1 MHRSQLL
8 WAPALAASTLAA
20 VVALTANDAH
30 AAGIIKNPG
39 DHPSYGVELEP
50 HGLLR
55 WDSHYGDYYG
65 STGYGLGMHA
75 VIPFLD
81 NGPIDRINNNMGI
94 GFGLDWAHY
103 SQNYCYAGPFF
114 IRGAPANY
122 SCDVYGNGFMFPIFV
137 QWNFFLTD
145 IISVFGEAGFG
156 IADDTVNANYY
167 LGVCPIGANC
177 TYSDSQIDVFPYF
190 EPGARFLFG
199 RAVGLVVRVGYPIL
213 TVGVTFLL

>member
-1 MHRSQLL
+1 MHRSQRLL
-8 WAPALAASTLAA
+8 APTLAASTLAA

-94 GFGLDWAHY
+94 GFGFDWAHY
-103 SQNYCYAGPFF
+103 SQNYCYNNFF
-114 IRGAPANY
+114 FVRGVPGVYN
-122 SCDVYGNGFMFPIFV
+122 CNVYGNGFMFPIYV

-156 IADDTVNANYY
+156 IADDTYTANFIGGCP
-167 LGVCPIGANC
+167 LGASC
-177 TYSDSQIDVFPYF
+177 SDSQIDVFPYF

-199 RAVGLVVRVGYPIL
+199 RTVGMVVRVGYPLL
-213 TVGVTFLL
+213 TIGVTFLL